1 MRKLQKIFAVSA
13 TTAMTLAMGVSAFAD
28 TTVTYH
34 FYNASKWDKVGAW
47 VKQSID
53 WKDDCLPLDKCVLK
67 DTIDGTAPHEPIWPG
82 ATMEAEGNDW
92 YKVTCTYTDFSKGSM
107 MIFNNYVGDSVATD
121 TTSDADI
128 AKIQAAGITTDSN
141 GKLQTPNIMIKKG
154 SEAASD
160 YYINYDGNGAGSLI
174 VIGKSDMVTTTPPA
188 NYPSSAAPAA
198 DGTAAPAAEE
208 QQLQQQEQQLQQQ
221 EQQLQQEQQQ
231 QEQQQQEQQ
240 QQEQQQQLVQEL
252 NLIQT
257 HLRLVMQ

>member
-141 GKLQTPNIMIKKG
+141 GKHQTPNIMIKKG

-160 YYINYDGNGAGSLI
+160 YYINYDGNESGSLI
-174 VIGKSDMVTTTPPA
+174 VIGKSDMVTTTPPE
-188 NYPSSAAPAA
+188 NYGNSLKGDVNSDGNINSKDVVLFSKFVAGYSVKNFDKNSADMND
-198 DGTAAPAAEE
+198 DGKINSKDFVLLLKIIAGYT
-208 QQLQQQEQQLQQQ
+208 L
-221 EQQLQQEQQQ
+221 
-231 QEQQQQEQQ
+231 
-240 QQEQQQQLVQEL
+240 
-252 NLIQT
+252 
-257 HLRLVMQ
+257 

>member
-92 YKVTCTYTDFSKGSM
+92 YKVTCNARCTC
-107 MIFNNYVGDSVATD
+107 
-121 TTSDADI
+121 
-128 AKIQAAGITTDSN
+128 
-141 GKLQTPNIMIKKG
+141 
-154 SEAASD
+154 
-160 YYINYDGNGAGSLI
+160 YY
-174 VIGKSDMVTTTPPA
+174 TTTIHITVSFGWSIVV
-188 NYPSSAAPAA
+188 N
-198 DGTAAPAAEE
+198 
-208 QQLQQQEQQLQQQ
+208 
-221 EQQLQQEQQQ
+221 
-231 QEQQQQEQQ
+231 
-240 QQEQQQQLVQEL
+240 
-252 NLIQT
+252 
-257 HLRLVMQ
+257 